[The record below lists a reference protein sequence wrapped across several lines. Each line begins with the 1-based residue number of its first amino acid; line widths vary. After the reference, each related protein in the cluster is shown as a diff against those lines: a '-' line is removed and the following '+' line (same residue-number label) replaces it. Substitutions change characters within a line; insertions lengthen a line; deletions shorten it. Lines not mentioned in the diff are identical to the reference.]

1 MREALTTRRSWGRT
15 CPSLQSVSADF
26 STRSNPGTG
35 GRAVEGTRLE
45 SGAGTRQIATSCHTF
60 RDRPHDLP
68 SLNRH
73 PNRHLVEHRET
84 AVSFRVISPPVVG
97 VRSVPVRAR
106 R

>member
-60 RDRPHDLP
+60 
-68 SLNRH
+68 LNRH